1 MNMLQ
6 ESVSRET
13 KTGHRPGEPSPHT
26 TVSPQ
31 TVTMGAV
38 GVKVVVIRGRWEMN

>member
-1 MNMLQ
+1 MDMLQ
-6 ESVSRET
+6 ESVVET
-13 KTGHRPGEPSPHT
+13 RKLGIGPGQPSPHT

-38 GVKVVVIRGRWEMN
+38 GVKAVVIRGR